1 MGLASGLIAWIITA
15 DILYG
20 EVSIFSTGKN
30 IPLLVGNVV
39 SISTGGAIAIA
50 GSLLKPDKF
59 NFKVM
64 KQKILVVDD
73 KIRSI
78 IEQDSDESF
87 LKSAA
92 KFSYRYAVALA
103 LILVVVWP
111 LPLYFSGYVF
121 SPVMYYV
128 WVAIA
133 VVWAS
138 GSAAV

>member
-1 MGLASGLIAWIITA
+1 
-15 DILYG
+15 
-20 EVSIFSTGKN
+20 
-30 IPLLVGNVV
+30 
-39 SISTGGAIAIA
+39 
-50 GSLLKPDKF
+50 
-59 NFKVM
+59 M
-64 KQKILVVDD
+64 KQKTLVVDD

-138 GSAAV
+138 GSAAVIIALPILEGPRRHFQASKTNGYEFL

>member
-1 MGLASGLIAWIITA
+1 
-15 DILYG
+15 
-20 EVSIFSTGKN
+20 VSIFSTGKN

-39 SISTGGAIAIA
+39 SISTGGAVAIA
-50 GSLLKPDKF
+50 GSPLKPAKF

-64 KQKILVVDD
+64 KQKTLVVNDR
-73 KIRSI
+73 IRSF

-92 KFSYRYAVALA
+92 NFTYRYAVALV

-133 VVWAS
+133 VVGHLAQLL
-138 GSAAV
+138 